1 MHRYILTGTP
11 GAGKTALLRGLEANG
26 QVVVEEAATDVI
38 ALRQSLG
45 DDEPS
50 KDPRFID
57 AIVGLQ
63 RQRESRARGAEADVI
78 YFDRSPICTLAL
90 SRYLRFPTSP
100 LLAAEVDRIVQHAV
114 YSTTVF
120 FVRNQG
126 AIQATAARRITFE
139 DSLIFEQLHEDTY
152 RQYGFELVEVPAG
165 PLVRRIAVVQRTVEQ
180 LQRGSGRAPAVLPEA
195 RRKDS

>member
-1 MHRYILTGTP
+1 MPRYILTGTP
-11 GAGKTALLRGLEANG
+11 GAGKTALLRGLEVNG
-26 QVVVEEAATDVI
+26 QAVVEEAATDVM

-50 KDPRFID
+50 KDPSFID

-63 RQRESRARGAEADVI
+63 RQRESRARAAEADVI

-100 LLAAEVDRIVQHAV
+100 LLAAEIDRIVQHAV
-114 YSTTVF
+114 YSATVF

-126 AIQATAARRITFE
+126 SIQATAARRITFE
-139 DSLIFEQLHEDTY
+139 DSLTFEQLHEDTY
-152 RQYGFELVEVPAG
+152 RQWGFELVEVPAG
-165 PLVRRIAVVQRTVEQ
+165 PLVQRIALVQQTVEQ
-180 LQRGSGRAPAVLPEA
+180 LQRNSSSAQAGLREASGEGS
-195 RRKDS
+195 